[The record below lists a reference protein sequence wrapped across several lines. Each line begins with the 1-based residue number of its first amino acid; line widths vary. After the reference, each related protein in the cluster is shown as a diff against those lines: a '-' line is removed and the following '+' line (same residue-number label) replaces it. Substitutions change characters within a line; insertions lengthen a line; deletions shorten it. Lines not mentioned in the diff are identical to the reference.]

1 MQRER
6 IRVAL
11 LYRGPQ
17 HEGRDDFSSFV
28 PIGLFNVLKSL
39 RDAGYDASLHN
50 LSATPRADL
59 AGAIHDTGAN
69 AFLISA
75 FFGCHHEAFTL
86 ARAVKKQPGTMVV
99 MGGPL
104 TVLGSAILEEVE
116 EIDFLIR
123 GEGEKAAV
131 ALLDAF
137 FLGNGPISG
146 VQGAIFRTSAGIRAI
161 PPRLL
166 ADIDRC
172 FFLPSE
178 VMGHCHGVQPENFAI
193 LISSRGCPYRCAFCS
208 STALWQNRV
217 RHHGVDLLLSYLVDL
232 RAATG
237 AIYFSLRDENF
248 LVNQTHVRE
257 FTAALRQS
265 GLHYLWNA
273 QGSPHLLDD
282 DLARTLAEAGCDQ
295 LQMGIEAIP
304 PRLAEM
310 LNKQGSPART
320 AKAITT
326 LRRQAIRPFG
336 YFIYGMDE
344 TEAEGA
350 ETLDFIRHSGLLDAV
365 ASPLVLY
372 PGTALAQKV
381 EVHRFFAKGE
391 VLFYSPASARKWKKK
406 YRQALA
412 GLHDREG
419 FQREEVAPGERPHL
433 VRTVARHF
441 QLLEHGDLA
450 GAERILLTLTA
461 KEPDNPWG
469 FELLSRLYEELG
481 DKRKV
486 AAMRRQLRLL
496 TGLSA

>member
-1 MQRER
+1 
-6 IRVAL
+6 
-11 LYRGPQ
+11 
-17 HEGRDDFSSFV
+17 
-28 PIGLFNVLKSL
+28 
-39 RDAGYDASLHN
+39 
-50 LSATPRADL
+50 
-59 AGAIHDTGAN
+59 
-69 AFLISA
+69 
-75 FFGCHHEAFTL
+75 
-86 ARAVKKQPGTMVV
+86 
-99 MGGPL
+99 
-104 TVLGSAILEEVE
+104 
-116 EIDFLIR
+116 
-123 GEGEKAAV
+123 
-131 ALLDAF
+131 
-137 FLGNGPISG
+137 GNGPISG
-146 VQGAIFRTSAGIRAI
+146 VQGAIFRTSAGIRAT

-178 VMGHCHGVQPENFAI
+178 VMAHCHGVQPENFAI

-217 RHHGVDLLLSYLVDL
+217 RHHRVDLLLSYLVDL

-304 PRLAEM
+304 PRLAGM

-320 AKAITT
+320 AKAIST

-344 TEAEGA
+344 TEAEGT

-381 EVHRFFAKGE
+381 EMHRFFAKGE

-419 FQREEVAPGERPHL
+419 FQQKEVAPGERPHL
-433 VRTVARHF
+433 VRTVARYF

-450 GAERILLTLTA
+450 GAEKILLALTA

-486 AAMRRQLRLL
+486 AAMLRQLRLL